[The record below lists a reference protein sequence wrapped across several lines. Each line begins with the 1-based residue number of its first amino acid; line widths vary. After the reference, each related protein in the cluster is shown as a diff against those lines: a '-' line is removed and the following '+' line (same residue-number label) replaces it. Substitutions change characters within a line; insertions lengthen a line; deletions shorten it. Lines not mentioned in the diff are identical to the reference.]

1 MIYQFLAT
9 GFEDIEALAPLD
21 IIRRAGLDITT
32 VSITDD
38 KVGYSAH
45 GVGVVADA
53 ILSEVDQTSAD
64 MLVLPGG
71 LPGSTNLDECEPLRQ
86 AILKHHAEGKLLAA
100 ICAAPMVYGHLG
112 ILEGG

>member
-38 KVGYSAH
+38 KVVYSAH

-53 ILSEVDQTSAD
+53 LLERDTLMLQSQPPHRAD
-64 MLVLPGG
+64 DA
-71 LPGSTNLDECEPLRQ
+71 T
-86 AILKHHAEGKLLAA
+86 H
-100 ICAAPMVYGHLG
+100 
-112 ILEGG
+112 